1 MTARL
6 RQTCV
11 CVAATV
17 ACGSVI
23 LHAQQDRS
31 LAGSIRIANHYRV
44 AADVTYLTV
53 GGVADTLD
61 VYQSRDARTPRP
73 TLIFIHGGNW
83 VGGSKTASSLMILP
97 FLDMGWNVVNIDY
110 RLLRTA
116 PAPAGADDC
125 FCALRWVYQ
134 HARDYNIDT
143 SRLVVSGN
151 SAGGQL
157 ALLLAMAPPTAGFGA
172 DCPGPEALSVSGVIN
187 WYGFSDSRGSPRG
200 PRRPPR
206 RPSVDRRRAEPRTT
220 GPPSIASNL
229 RQKGQPAD
237 SDDSGRRGPNFP
249 VPVLGSPARR
259 TAQGR
264 RAQPTADDP
273 GREAR
278 RLYRRGDRHD
288 LPDNPAVSE
297 RTQSAV
303 TMRAHIFSRPAP
315 VGSLVP
321 RRQPL
326 DRGGKIRIVRTDDL
340 DQTTVRPDQRH
351 SRKTPNAEHAKRL
364 SVAVDSHW
372 HTRLHSRFIRSET
385 FRRRPEMRH
394 NAKPADRGSP

>member
-187 WYGFSDSRGSPRG
+187 WYGFSDLVDLLEG
-200 PRRPPR
+200 PDARPA
-206 RPSVDRRRAEPRTT
+206 VQAWIGD
-220 GPPSIASNL
+220 
-229 RQKGQPAD
+229 
-237 SDDSGRRGPNFP
+237 GPN
-249 VPVLGSPARR
+249 
-259 TAQGR
+259 
-264 RAQPTADDP
+264 RAQL
-273 GREAR
+273 AR
-278 RLYRRGDRHD
+278 RLSPATYVRK
-288 LPDNPAVSE
+288 DNPPILTIQGDADPTSPYPYSVHLHE
-297 RTQSAV
+297 ELRKA
-303 TMRAHIFSRPAP
+303 
-315 VGSLVP
+315 GVP
-321 RRQPL
+321 NQLLTIP
-326 DRGGKIRIVRTDDL
+326 GGKHGGFTDEETDTIYL
-340 DQTTVRPDQRH
+340 TIQQF
-351 SRKTPNAEHAKRL
+351 L
-364 SVAVDSHW
+364 SA
-372 HTRLHSRFIRSET
+372 
-385 FRRRPEMRH
+385 H
-394 NAKPADRGSP
+394 NLR